1 MGVFISID
9 YGSKKTGLAT
19 TDIKKLIASALATVQ
34 TKDIISYLKKFNER
48 NPIEK
53 FIVGEPKQKDGSS
66 SIIETEI
73 SSFINSLSLNFP
85 LISIE
90 RYDERYTSKIALD
103 FLIKSGAKKKTRKN
117 KNLIDKI
124 SATITV
130 SYTHLT
136 LPTKRIV

>member
-53 FIVGEPKQKDGSS
+53 FIVGEPKQKDGSP

-124 SATITV
+124 SATIILQ
-130 SYTHLT
+130 SYLES
-136 LPTKRIV
+136 KKIKS

>member
-34 TKDIISYLKKFNER
+34 TKDVISYLKKFNKR

-73 SSFINSLSLNFP
+73 LSFINSLSLNFP

-124 SATITV
+124 SATIILQ
-130 SYTHLT
+130 SYLES
-136 LPTKRIV
+136 KNIKS

>member
-19 TDIKKLIASALATVQ
+19 TDIKKLIASALATIQ

-53 FIVGEPKQKDGSS
+53 FIVGEPKQKDGSP

-103 FLIKSGAKKKTRKN
+103 ILIKSGAKKKKRKN

-124 SATITV
+124 SATIILQ
-130 SYTHLT
+130 SYLES
-136 LPTKRIV
+136 KNIKS

>member
-1 MGVFISID
+1 MGVLISID

-19 TDIKKLIASALATVQ
+19 TDIKKLIASALATIQ
-34 TKDIISYLKKFNER
+34 TKDTISYLKKFNER

-53 FIVGEPKQKDGSS
+53 FIVGEPKQKDGSP

-103 FLIKSGAKKKTRKN
+103 ILIKSGAKKKKRKN

-124 SATITV
+124 SATIILQ
-130 SYTHLT
+130 SYLES
-136 LPTKRIV
+136 KNIKS

>member
-34 TKDIISYLKKFNER
+34 TKEAISYLKKFNER

-124 SATITV
+124 SATIILQ
-130 SYTHLT
+130 SYLES
-136 LPTKRIV
+136 KNIKS

>member
-34 TKDIISYLKKFNER
+34 TKDVISYLKKFNKR

-53 FIVGEPKQKDGSS
+53 FIVGEPKQKDGSP

-103 FLIKSGAKKKTRKN
+103 FLIKSGAKKKKRKN

-124 SATITV
+124 SATIILQ
-130 SYTHLT
+130 SYLES
-136 LPTKRIV
+136 KNIKS

>member
-34 TKDIISYLKKFNER
+34 TKDVISYLKKFNER

-103 FLIKSGAKKKTRKN
+103 FLIKSGANKKKRKN

-124 SATITV
+124 SATIILQ
-130 SYTHLT
+130 SYLES
-136 LPTKRIV
+136 KKIKS

>member
-19 TDIKKLIASALATVQ
+19 TDIKKLIASALATIQ
-34 TKDIISYLKKFNER
+34 TKDAILYLKKFNER

-53 FIVGEPKQKDGSS
+53 FIVGEPKQKDGSP

-103 FLIKSGAKKKTRKN
+103 FLIKSGAKKKKRKN

-124 SATITV
+124 SATIILQ
-130 SYTHLT
+130 SYLES
-136 LPTKRIV
+136 KNIKS

>member
-19 TDIKKLIASALATVQ
+19 TDIKKLIASALATIQ
-34 TKDIISYLKKFNER
+34 TKDAILYLKKFNER

-53 FIVGEPKQKDGSS
+53 FIVGEPKQKDGSP

-73 SSFINSLSLNFP
+73 SSFINSLTLNFP

-103 FLIKSGAKKKTRKN
+103 FLIKSGAKKKKRKN

-124 SATITV
+124 SATIILQ
-130 SYTHLT
+130 SYLES
-136 LPTKRIV
+136 KNIKS

>member
-34 TKDIISYLKKFNER
+34 TKDVISYLKKFNER

-124 SATITV
+124 SATIILQ
-130 SYTHLT
+130 SYLES
-136 LPTKRIV
+136 KNIKS

>member
-19 TDIKKLIASALATVQ
+19 TDIKKLIASALATIQ
-34 TKDIISYLKKFNER
+34 TKEVISYLKKFNER

-73 SSFINSLSLNFP
+73 LSFINSLSLNFP

-124 SATITV
+124 SATIILQ
-130 SYTHLT
+130 SYLES
-136 LPTKRIV
+136 KNIKS

>member
-85 LISIE
+85 SPINS
-90 RYDERYTSKIALD
+90 
-103 FLIKSGAKKKTRKN
+103 
-117 KNLIDKI
+117 
-124 SATITV
+124 
-130 SYTHLT
+130 T
-136 LPTKRIV
+136 LSL

>member
-1 MGVFISID
+1 MGVLISID

-34 TKDIISYLKKFNER
+34 TKDVISYLKKFNER

-53 FIVGEPKQKDGSS
+53 FIVGEPKQKDGSP

-124 SATITV
+124 SATIILQ
-130 SYTHLT
+130 SYLES
-136 LPTKRIV
+136 KNIKS

>member
-19 TDIKKLIASALATVQ
+19 TDIKKLIASALATIQ
-34 TKDIISYLKKFNER
+34 TKDTISYLKKFNER

-124 SATITV
+124 SATIILQ
-130 SYTHLT
+130 SYLES
-136 LPTKRIV
+136 KNIKS

>member
-1 MGVFISID
+1 MGVLISID

-19 TDIKKLIASALATVQ
+19 TDIKKLIASALATIQ
-34 TKDIISYLKKFNER
+34 TKDAISYLKKFNER

-53 FIVGEPKQKDGSS
+53 FIVGEPKQKDGSP

-124 SATITV
+124 SATIILQ
-130 SYTHLT
+130 SYLES
-136 LPTKRIV
+136 KNIKS

>member
-34 TKDIISYLKKFNER
+34 TKEVISYLKKFNER

-124 SATITV
+124 SATIILQ
-130 SYTHLT
+130 SYLES
-136 LPTKRIV
+136 KNIKS

>member
-19 TDIKKLIASALATVQ
+19 TDIKKLIASALATIQ

-90 RYDERYTSKIALD
+90 RYDERYTSVI
-103 FLIKSGAKKKTRKN
+103 AKKVIIQSGISKSKRKD
-117 KNLIDKI
+117 KSLVDKI
-124 SATITV
+124 SATIILQ
-130 SYTHLT
+130 SYLEN
-136 LPTKRIV
+136 LKK

>member
-1 MGVFISID
+1 MGVLISID

-53 FIVGEPKQKDGSS
+53 FIVGEPKQKDGSP

-103 FLIKSGAKKKTRKN
+103 FLIKSGANKKKRKN

-124 SATITV
+124 SATIILQ
-130 SYTHLT
+130 SYLES
-136 LPTKRIV
+136 KKIKS

>member
-19 TDIKKLIASALATVQ
+19 TDIKKLIASALATIQ
-34 TKDIISYLKKFNER
+34 TKDAISYLKKFNER

-103 FLIKSGAKKKTRKN
+103 FLIKSGVKKNKRKN

-124 SATITV
+124 SATIILQ
-130 SYTHLT
+130 SYLES
-136 LPTKRIV
+136 KNIKS

>member
-9 YGSKKTGLAT
+9 YGSKKTGIAT
-19 TDIKKLIASALATVQ
+19 TDIKKLIASALATIQ

-124 SATITV
+124 SATIILQ
-130 SYTHLT
+130 SYLES
-136 LPTKRIV
+136 KNIKS

>member
-34 TKDIISYLKKFNER
+34 TKDVISYLKKFNER

-53 FIVGEPKQKDGSS
+53 FIVGEPKQKDGSP

-85 LISIE
+85 LTSIE

-103 FLIKSGAKKKTRKN
+103 FLIKSGAKKKKRKN

-124 SATITV
+124 SATIILQ
-130 SYTHLT
+130 SYLES
-136 LPTKRIV
+136 KKIKS

>member
-19 TDIKKLIASALATVQ
+19 TDIKKLIASALATIQ
-34 TKDIISYLKKFNER
+34 TKEVISYLKKFNER

-124 SATITV
+124 SATIILQ
-130 SYTHLT
+130 SYLES
-136 LPTKRIV
+136 KNIKS

>member
-1 MGVFISID
+1 MGVLISID

-34 TKDIISYLKKFNER
+34 TKDVISYLKKFNER

-124 SATITV
+124 SATIILQ
-130 SYTHLT
+130 SYLES
-136 LPTKRIV
+136 KNIKS

>member
-19 TDIKKLIASALATVQ
+19 TDIKKLIASALATIQ

-103 FLIKSGAKKKTRKN
+103 FLIKSGAKKKIRKN

-124 SATITV
+124 SATIILQ
-130 SYTHLT
+130 SYLES
-136 LPTKRIV
+136 KNIKS

>member
-1 MGVFISID
+1 MGVLISID

-34 TKDIISYLKKFNER
+34 TKDVISYLKKFNER

-53 FIVGEPKQKDGSS
+53 FIVGEPKQKDGSP

-85 LISIE
+85 LTSIE

-103 FLIKSGAKKKTRKN
+103 FLIKSGAKKKKRKN

-124 SATITV
+124 SATIILQGYLK
-130 SYTHLT
+130 S
-136 LPTKRIV
+136 IES

>member
-19 TDIKKLIASALATVQ
+19 TDIKKLIASALATIQ

-53 FIVGEPKQKDGSS
+53 FIVGEPKQKDGSP

-103 FLIKSGAKKKTRKN
+103 ILIKSGAKKKTRKN

-124 SATITV
+124 SATIILQ
-130 SYTHLT
+130 SYLES
-136 LPTKRIV
+136 KNIKS